1 MLQSLKFNTVI
12 TVASIIIA
20 GIFESSVF
28 TQQVGGVRILVTM
41 NILKLLVSP
50 IVGDRGEVVSI
61 VPEGVEP
68 HSFTLNPSV
77 ILAALNSDLIVIT
90 GHMEWER
97 ELVERVAEEKGVSP
111 DSISIN
117 LLELV
122 KNNGTILKI
131 NGEENVHG
139 FWLLPDNAVLIAKS
153 LEDMLSKIKP
163 EYSEEFSSNYVSF
176 TSRVSSLKGFFKRL
190 SEKYGSENSVVI
202 GFYAEQYVVEA
213 LGLKVGAVLV
223 GEEEIIRPYSL
234 SRIYEGLKSG
244 EYACI
249 VVSDTALLMSNVK
262 NTIKQISTDTGCSI
276 AYISVVSTSGL
287 ENYDSLMYYDAGQVY
302 SALLS
307 SHKPVSTGLDIY
319 FLTTI
324 TALLVI
330 TIETLIIVR
339 RVKR

>member
-153 LEDMLSKIKP
+153 L
-163 EYSEEFSSNYVSF
+163 
-176 TSRVSSLKGFFKRL
+176 
-190 SEKYGSENSVVI
+190 
-202 GFYAEQYVVEA
+202 
-213 LGLKVGAVLV
+213 
-223 GEEEIIRPYSL
+223 
-234 SRIYEGLKSG
+234 
-244 EYACI
+244 
-249 VVSDTALLMSNVK
+249 
-262 NTIKQISTDTGCSI
+262 
-276 AYISVVSTSGL
+276 
-287 ENYDSLMYYDAGQVY
+287 
-302 SALLS
+302 
-307 SHKPVSTGLDIY
+307 
-319 FLTTI
+319 
-324 TALLVI
+324 
-330 TIETLIIVR
+330 
-339 RVKR
+339 